1 MNRSEI
7 EAVIEAFSFLLAK
20 EAGWKKD
27 RAERVVRETLVN
39 TNLAKPVQV
48 YAKERRRLAGR
59 SVEEVLGPQL
69 KKVAPWHANKV
80 LICLRKDGKEMMW
93 DIIRLSRDD
102 LARIPGLGSKLL
114 SLLMRALKEIGVAP
128 DE

>member
-69 KKVAPWHANKV
+69 KKVAPWQKDKLLIRLKKNGVIKMRDLLALSKQEV
-80 LICLRKDGKEMMW
+80 LSMPWIGKELVSSLEKAMQE
-93 DIIRLSRDD
+93 L
-102 LARIPGLGSKLL
+102 GLEF
-114 SLLMRALKEIGVAP
+114 RE
-128 DE
+128 